1 METISTVDPN
11 TFAVSIGTTIQALIL
26 NNWTLV
32 VTAMVALAAV
42 RLFKAGVQLVL
53 TLIVAGVVLSV
64 LTNMGI
70 IPPIDELIRALGE
83 FLHG

>member
-32 VTAMVALAAV
+32 VAAMVALAAV
-42 RLFKAGVQLVL
+42 KLFKAGVQLVL

-64 LTNMGI
+64 LTNMGL

>member
-42 RLFKAGVQLVL
+42 KLFKAGVQLVL

>member
-32 VTAMVALAAV
+32 VAAMVALAAV
-42 RLFKAGVQLVL
+42 KLFKAGVQLVL

-64 LTNMGI
+64 LTNMGL
-70 IPPIDELIRALGE
+70 IPPIDELLGMLGE
-83 FLHG
+83 LLHG

>member
-42 RLFKAGVQLVL
+42 KLFKAGVQLVL

-64 LTNMGI
+64 LTNMGL
-70 IPPIDELIRALGE
+70 IPPIDELIRALGG
-83 FLHG
+83 LLRG

>member
-11 TFAVSIGTTIQALIL
+11 TFAVSIGTIIQALIL

-32 VTAMVALAAV
+32 VAAMVALAAV
-42 RLFKAGVQLVL
+42 KLFKAGVQLVL

-64 LTNMGI
+64 LTNMGL
-70 IPPIDELIRALGE
+70 IPPIDELIRALGG
-83 FLHG
+83 LLRG

>member
-1 METISTVDPN
+1 
-11 TFAVSIGTTIQALIL
+11 
-26 NNWTLV
+26 
-32 VTAMVALAAV
+32 MVALAAV
-42 RLFKAGVQLVL
+42 KLFKAGVQLVL

>member
-26 NNWTLV
+26 NNWTLG

-42 RLFKAGVQLVL
+42 KLFKAGVQLVL

-70 IPPIDELIRALGE
+70 IPPIDELIRALGCL
-83 FLHG
+83 LHG

>member
-32 VTAMVALAAV
+32 VAAMVALAAV
-42 RLFKAGVQLVL
+42 KLFKAGVQLVL

-64 LTNMGI
+64 LTNMGL
-70 IPPIDELIRALGE
+70 IPPIDELIRALGG
-83 FLHG
+83 LLRG

>member
-42 RLFKAGVQLVL
+42 KLFKAGVQLVL

-70 IPPIDELIRALGE
+70 IPPIDELIRAWGE

>member
-11 TFAVSIGTTIQALIL
+11 TVAVSIGTTIQALIL

-32 VTAMVALAAV
+32 VAAMVALAAV
-42 RLFKAGVQLVL
+42 KLFKAGVQLAL

-64 LTNMGI
+64 LTNMGL
-70 IPPIDELIRALGE
+70 IPPIDELLGM
-83 FLHG
+83 LGGLLRG

>member
-32 VTAMVALAAV
+32 VAAMVALAAV
-42 RLFKAGVQLVL
+42 KLFKAGVQLVL

-64 LTNMGI
+64 LTNMGL

-83 FLHG
+83 FLRG

>member
-42 RLFKAGVQLVL
+42 KLFKAGVQLVL

-70 IPPIDELIRALGE
+70 IPPIDELLGMLGGL
-83 FLHG
+83 LHG

>member
-42 RLFKAGVQLVL
+42 KLFKAGVQLVL

-83 FLHG
+83 FLRG

>member
-32 VTAMVALAAV
+32 VAAMVALATV
-42 RLFKAGVQLVL
+42 KLFKAGVQLVL

-64 LTNMGI
+64 LTNMGL
-70 IPPIDELIRALGE
+70 IPPIDELLGMLGE
-83 FLHG
+83 LLHG